1 MIIYLIIILISPV
14 IFFTNVIVSNFF
26 INLDIRINYF
36 IGIFVYI
43 ICQLLILFF
52 YFFSIL
58 SSSYYLAIISLNI
71 LIFLGYF
78 ELLSMLSRGFSLQ
91 IITDVYKKKLVNYN
105 NIHEIYSEDRGIN
118 WLLEKRLDTL
128 KKVGLLKIKDKN
140 LSINGKFNFYLIYL
154 SIVLKNLFS
163 IGRGGE

>member
-14 IFFTNVIVSNFF
+14 IFFTNVILSNFF

-43 ICQLLILFF
+43 ICQFLILFF

-91 IITDVYKKKLVNYN
+91 IITDVYKKKLVNSN

>member
-1 MIIYLIIILISPV
+1 M
-14 IFFTNVIVSNFF
+14 
-26 INLDIRINYF
+26 
-36 IGIFVYI
+36 
-43 ICQLLILFF
+43 
-52 YFFSIL
+52 
-58 SSSYYLAIISLNI
+58 
-71 LIFLGYF
+71 
-78 ELLSMLSRGFSLQ
+78 Q
-91 IITDVYKKKLVNYN
+91 IITDVYKKKLVNSN

-154 SIVLKNLFS
+154 SILLKNLFS